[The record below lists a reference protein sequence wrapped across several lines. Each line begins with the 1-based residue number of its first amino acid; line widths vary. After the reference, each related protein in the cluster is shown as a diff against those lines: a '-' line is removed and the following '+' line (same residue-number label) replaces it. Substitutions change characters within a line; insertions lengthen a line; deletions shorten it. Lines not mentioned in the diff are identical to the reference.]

1 MWYYVKTLEYPIN
14 LKCND
19 LKMAKFL
26 MSQYGGPD
34 GELSAALRYLNQ
46 RYTMPTGKSKA
57 LLTDIGTE
65 EMAHVEM
72 IATMIYQLMSNA
84 SLEDLKKADLA
95 GHYTDHGRALYY
107 TDAQGNPWTATYI
120 QAKDDVIADLHEDMA
135 AEQKARATYEWLIN
149 LTDDHDIKE
158 ILKFLRQREIVHF
171 QRFGEALRNVQDKLA
186 QKKFYTANKFCDN
199 NPCKCMKSEVLG
211 ESENTCECSNNLL
224 SANTNCGC
232 NMN

>member
-1 MWYYVKTLEYPIN
+1 MWVYQKTLEYPVN
-14 LKCND
+14 LKNSD
-19 LKMAKFL
+19 PNMAKL
-26 MSQYGGPD
+26 ILTQLGGPN
-34 GELSAALRYLNQ
+34 GELAAAIRYLQQ

-120 QAKDDVIADLHEDMA
+120 QAKGEVIADLHEDMA
-135 AEQKARATYEWLIN
+135 AEQKARVTYEWLIN

-158 ILKFLRQREIVHF
+158 ILKFLRQREIVHY
-171 QRFGEALRNVQDKLA
+171 QRFGEALMDVQEN
-186 QKKFYTANKFCDN
+186 F
-199 NPCKCMKSEVLG
+199 KC
-211 ESENTCECSNNLL
+211 
-224 SANTNCGC
+224 
-232 NMN
+232 